1 VSGAVA
7 ARSRTPSVAEL
18 RAVVQPEGVMARGE
32 EHWMGRLYMR
42 RVSPYAT
49 LALLRTPATPNAVT
63 WLMLVAGVAAGAVL
77 GVAGAVPP
85 FAAAALVQLQL
96 LLDCCDG
103 ELARWLDRRS
113 TAGVYVDHLAHWLTE
128 AALPIGLGVRADGGW
143 HSLGGWTTLGLVT
156 AVLVLLVKA
165 ETVLVHVARAE
176 SGLPP
181 VRDSA
186 EVAAPRASG
195 LARLRRVAGR
205 MPLFRAFVAMEF
217 TLLALAAAIADT
229 AAGDLTGTR
238 VLAGALVPLAALV
251 AVGHLLAILTSSR
264 LR

>member
-1 VSGAVA
+1 VA

-63 WLMLVAGVAAGAVL
+63 WLMLLAGVAAGAVL

-128 AALPIGLGVRADGGW
+128 AALPIGLGVHAAGGWGDGG
-143 HSLGGWTTLGLVT
+143 GWAIAGLAA

-165 ETVLVHVARAE
+165 ESALVQVTRAE
-176 SGLPP
+176 AGLAPVVSG
-181 VRDSA
+181 A
-186 EVAAPRASG
+186 AAPRASG
-195 LARLRRVAGR
+195 LRRLRRAIGAAPVYKLVNANEMSLLLVAAGIAD
-205 MPLFRAFVAMEF
+205 LVADG
-217 TLLALAAAIADT
+217 LGGSRVLVVVVLVAAAIT
-229 AAGDLTGTR
+229 AAGH
-238 VLAGALVPLAALV
+238 LV
-251 AVGHLLAILTSSR
+251 AILASSR